1 MMKVTK
7 RYLSILLSFSIIFG
21 IFPLSGA
28 SAADMGNG
36 GIVNP
41 GFEMDLVDGTIPGWS
56 LITQNTIST
65 VTVST
70 YKAHSGSKSLHF
82 HNSSAEEQLQV
93 SSQAIPVVP
102 GGKYNAKAFAYVV
115 SQTHSIGY
123 EVHYYNNQGDK
134 VGKADFI
141 NFAKGKL
148 KLNEWNELVVR
159 FEVPAEATQIQL
171 RFNSGRIAVTE
182 VYFDDVSI
190 ELLEAPSDTEY
201 PREVLNPGFEQDAV
215 DARIPHWAIDPVTS
229 GTVELSKDRTH
240 NGTYSL
246 HFVDSVAD
254 AGSTGLRVF
263 SDKIAVAPNES
274 YIASSFVNVVKQTHN
289 IVLEVHY
296 YNAQDVRVAVKQEL
310 FSGNSL
316 GTNQWS
322 EMKLLTTAPAGAA
335 YARIG
340 LYSGGISLTEAYFDD
355 AAFEIVPPE
364 VPLERDYQEPVD
376 LGPMVSVSLGQ
387 AGAIQQN
394 VLGDNEVYFHT
405 NGKPGTFVVVD
416 GETGKLKFSQ
426 VIPNTEATWAM
437 TIGPDQ
443 NVYFAGTGDGK
454 LYRYLPA
461 KKEVELLG
469 VNPSD
474 SWVWDLEAAPDGKI
488 YGATYNDKSYG
499 KVFEY
504 DIHTGKFRDYGT
516 IMDGQDYVRGI
527 AVDEKYIYAGLGTS
541 IHLFR
546 IDRVTGEKTEIIIPD
561 NELNLATGDTGT
573 IADVFV
579 VNGKLFV
586 SVSTI
591 NMVVMNMETYE
602 IEHTFQYSNMI
613 SEPSPF
619 NPNLIYYKNGTELFQ
634 YDFSTNRSSQIELSV
649 PLPDTIRVKDMQ
661 WIKLQSGPKAGQTV
675 LTIITQ
681 YGEYILYDPT
691 DQWLSFIELE
701 ISPQPVAIQALEK
714 GTDGRIYLGGYQRG
728 MSIYNPFTNQI
739 DLNISSFAQPEGIGF
754 LNDHVYYGTYV
765 AAVMYRLDPSQ
776 PMELNTNPRM
786 VYPFENMQ
794 DRPFAITSGDN
805 KLFVG
810 TVPDYGLLGGSLAI
824 YDETADHW
832 TQFDNFVE
840 NQSIMALAYK
850 DGYLYGGTTIWGG
863 LGINPSEPAAKLF
876 IWDVAKGRKVAEFT
890 PQIPG
895 IDEAPKM
902 IGELSFGPDGYLW
915 GAVDGTIFAM
925 DVDTNEVVKSKLIR
939 PSLYNS
945 SKWKPYRLEWS
956 PDGMLYTTLSRKLIV
971 IDPETLQHKTIV
983 DGFVNDMA
991 IGIDGS
997 IYYSPD
1003 ASTNMSRIAIP
1014 ETDATL
1020 SAIHVNGMPLESFSP
1035 GILQYTYPLSSAD
1048 DVQAV
1053 AKQPEAVVHVE
1064 SVSEQKQTIIHV
1076 TAKDGKS
1083 TLQYKINWKPAD
1095 PRETAIQEAIAAI
1108 AALPANITLKDK
1120 PAVVAAR
1127 AKVET
1132 ALRLGAQEADITNL
1146 KVLIAA
1152 EARIAF
1158 LEKPADPR
1166 ETAIQEAIAAIA
1178 ALPAS
1183 ITLKDKPAVV
1193 AARSKVETALRL
1205 GAQEADITNLEVLI
1219 AAEARIAFLEKPTE
1233 EEPPQ
1238 PSWGGYVIPK
1248 DNSSNE
1254 QQLVLQIE
1262 DLRQEAE
1269 NGKVTVAVPKKVN
1282 QVILPGNAF
1291 EALGQNRLVIET
1303 DTFAVELPAD
1313 LLKQWSD
1320 KAAITETTDSQVE
1333 ININRLPS
1341 SEAEKRLGE
1350 LRDDHHAAIKLSGE
1364 IIDLSLIM
1372 VAKDGQ
1378 RTSLSPFHPPMTIR
1392 AQVDS
1397 ALNPNLVGLYYM
1409 TEDGTFEYV
1418 GGSYIEGEWVADIH
1432 RAGTYAVLEF
1442 KKRFIDIQPSHWAKD
1457 AIEEL
1462 AAKQMITGTSSTTF
1476 EPDRSVTRA
1485 EFTALLIR
1493 ALNLTQAGVLSFT
1506 DVEKGAWYEEPIS
1519 IAVQSGIANGKSA
1532 TVFDPNGDITR
1543 QEMVTMLI
1551 RAYKISKGVEWPD
1564 SMESGFTDESNV
1576 SPWALEY
1583 VRAAAALHLIEGR
1596 EQGKFIPDGI
1606 STRAEAAML
1615 LKRLLQQ

>member
-56 LITQNTIST
+56 LITQNTVST

-1053 AKQPEAVVHVE
+1053 AKQSEAVVHVE

-1083 TLQYKINWKPAD
+1083 TLQYKINW
-1095 PRETAIQEAIAAI
+1095 
-1108 AALPANITLKDK
+1108 
-1120 PAVVAAR
+1120 
-1127 AKVET
+1127 
-1132 ALRLGAQEADITNL
+1132 
-1146 KVLIAA
+1146 
-1152 EARIAF
+1152 
-1158 LEKPADPR
+1158 KPADPR

-1485 EFTALLIR
+1485 EFTALLVR
-1493 ALNLTQAGVLSFT
+1493 ALNLTQAGVLTFT

-1543 QEMVTMLI
+1543 QEMVTMLM